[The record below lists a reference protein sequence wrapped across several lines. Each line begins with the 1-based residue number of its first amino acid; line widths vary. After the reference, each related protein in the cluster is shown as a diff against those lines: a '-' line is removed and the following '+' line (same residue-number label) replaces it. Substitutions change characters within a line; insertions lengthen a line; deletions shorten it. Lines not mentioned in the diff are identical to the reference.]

1 MSRIKCST
9 VQRRL
14 AGVAPQDGRLE
25 AHLRA
30 CPGCR
35 EAAEQL
41 ARLDATIQG
50 LGQVVPPERFAGQVV
65 QAAQRITVASRS
77 GSRWLFW
84 QPAWRLAATVLG
96 GLLLGVFVGNVLF
109 FAPPASASEVLV
121 CQIDGMMCAACATTV
136 ENLILEVE
144 GMKSVEVD
152 WLNGTAKIQL
162 APGQPLRV
170 HQLIEALE
178 RGRRYNLQ
186 AIELT
191 SQE

>member
-1 MSRIKCST
+1 MSRKKCST

-14 AGVAPQDGRLE
+14 AGGAPQDGRLE

-35 EAAEQL
+35 EATEQL
-41 ARLDATIQG
+41 ARLDAKIQG

-65 QAAQRITVASRS
+65 QAAQRIIVASRS

-84 QPAWRLAATVLG
+84 QPAWRLAATAIG
-96 GLLLGVFVGNVLF
+96 GLLLGVVVGNVLLS
-109 FAPPASASEVLV
+109 AHPASASEVLV
-121 CQIDGMMCAACATTV
+121 CQIDGMMCATCAATV
-136 ENLILEVE
+136 EDLILDVD

-152 WLNGTAKIQL
+152 WRNGTAKIQL

-178 RGRRYNLQ
+178 GGRQYNLQ

-191 SQE
+191 PQE